1 MVQRFLRNVCRD
13 IGSLKSLH
21 TLFDK
26 YFDHMLV
33 KLEHS
38 ALAKVTGKS
47 LMANLLQELIFLSGT
62 YMLPLLILTSEVESF
77 SIIQM
82 VLQLCWWNF
91 NKIVWSKLL

>member
-1 MVQRFLRNVCRD
+1 MVQNFLRIVCRD

-38 ALAKVTGKS
+38 ALAMVAGKS
-47 LMANLLQELIFLSGT
+47 LMANLLQELIFL
-62 YMLPLLILTSEVESF
+62 Y
-77 SIIQM
+77 IIGYIYVTIADADIGSRKFLHYTDGATT
-82 VLQLCWWNF
+82 VLVKF
-91 NKIVWSKLL
+91 